1 MTEILMRI
9 VLALGGIFC
18 FAVTLA
24 ATYGFFC
31 IAIAPLK
38 MDLLSEADTSS
49 RVLNMFMGLIA
60 LLAAFVFGMGLCN
73 ILFNWSTVIELLQ
86 RGT

>member
-1 MTEILMRI
+1 MIEILMRI
-9 VLALGGIFC
+9 VLTLGGVFC

-24 ATYGFFC
+24 ATYGLFC

-38 MDLLSEADTSS
+38 MDLLSEADISS
-49 RVLNMFMGLIA
+49 RVLNAFMGLIA
-60 LLAAFVFGMGLCN
+60 LLAAFVFGLGICN
-73 ILFNWSTVIELLQ
+73 ILFNWSTVIEFLQ